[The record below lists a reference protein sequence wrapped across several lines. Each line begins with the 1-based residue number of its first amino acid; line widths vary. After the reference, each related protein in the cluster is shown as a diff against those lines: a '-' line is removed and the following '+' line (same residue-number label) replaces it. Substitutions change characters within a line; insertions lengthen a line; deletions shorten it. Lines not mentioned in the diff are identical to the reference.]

1 VNTVLPGLE
10 FSGVSHAYE
19 TETVIQELNLV
30 VPVGSLTCLLGP
42 SGCGKTTV
50 LRLAAGL
57 ETLQI
62 GWIKI
67 NGMRVADE
75 TDTLPPEVRDVG
87 LMFQEYA
94 LFPHLSVL
102 GNVSFGLDALPAKS
116 RETVAKAALAQ
127 VGMAGAANA
136 YPHMLSGGEQQRV
149 ALARAVA
156 PRPKVMLLDEPFS
169 GLDTE
174 LRASLREDTLR
185 LIKETGATTLM
196 VTHDPMEA
204 MLMADHVALMH
215 DGRVMQV
222 GSPMDLY
229 RHPGSSF
236 CARFLGEVIDYV
248 GLVRSGEV
256 VTPLGSVPASDIDDG
271 EEVQVLI
278 RPEALY
284 LDQEREV
291 GGVKAKI
298 SDQRNLGPHT
308 KLTLQLEECGEQ
320 FHVNL
325 SGRDLPSAGSKVAVY
340 LDFSMVFVF
349 PVRDR

>member
-1 VNTVLPGLE
+1 MNTVLPGLE

-67 NGMRVADE
+67 NGIRVADE

-102 GNVSFGLDALPAKS
+102 GNVSFGLDSLPAKS

-215 DGRVMQV
+215 DGRVMQA

-256 VTPLGSVPASDIDDG
+256 VTPLGSVPASGIEDG

>member
-1 VNTVLPGLE
+1 MNTVLPGLE
-10 FSGVSHAYE
+10 FAGVSHAYE

-127 VGMAGAANA
+127 VGMAGAANS

-149 ALARAVA
+149 AVARALSNEPLV
-156 PRPKVMLLDEPFS
+156 LLADEPS
-169 GLDTE
+169 GNLDSHTSEE
-174 LRASLREDTLR
+174 LHDLLFRLREDRGLAMV
-185 LIKETGATTLM
+185 L
-196 VTHDPMEA
+196 VTHNRELA
-204 MLMADHVALMH
+204 
-215 DGRVMQV
+215 
-222 GSPMDLY
+222 
-229 RHPGSSF
+229 
-236 CARFLGEVIDYV
+236 
-248 GLVRSGEV
+248 
-256 VTPLGSVPASDIDDG
+256 
-271 EEVQVLI
+271 
-278 RPEALY
+278 
-284 LDQEREV
+284 ERTDR
-291 GGVKAKI
+291 I
-298 SDQRNLGPHT
+298 
-308 KLTLQLEECGEQ
+308 LE
-320 FHVNL
+320 L
-325 SGRDLPSAGSKVAVY
+325 
-340 LDFSMVFVF
+340 
-349 PVRDR
+349 RDRRLHQAVGV

>member
-1 VNTVLPGLE
+1 MNTVLPGLE

-174 LRASLREDTLR
+174 LRSSLREDTLR

-204 MLMADHVALMH
+204 MSMAVHVALMH

-256 VTPLGSVPASDIDDG
+256 VTPLGAVPASDLDDG

>member
-1 VNTVLPGLE
+1 MNTCLPGLE
-10 FSGVSHAYE
+10 FAGVSHAYA
-19 TETVIQELNLV
+19 TETVVQELNLV

-67 NGMRVADE
+67 NGTRVADD
-75 TDTLPPEVRDVG
+75 TDTSPPEVRDVG

-94 LFPHLSVL
+94 LFPHLTVL
-102 GNVSFGLDALPAKS
+102 GNVSFGLDALPAES
-116 RETVAKAALAQ
+116 RETTAKAALAQ
-127 VGMAGAANA
+127 VGMVGAANA

-149 ALARAVA
+149 ALARVVA
-156 PRPKVMLLDEPFS
+156 PRPKIMLLDEPFS

-215 DGRVMQV
+215 NGRVIQA

-229 RHPGSSF
+229 RQPESSF

-248 GLVRSGEV
+248 GFVRSGEV
-256 VTPLGSVPASDIDDG
+256 VTPLGSVPAGGAEDG
-271 EEVQVLI
+271 EEVQILI
-278 RPEALY
+278 RPEALH
-284 LDQEREV
+284 LDQETEV
-291 GGVKAKI
+291 GGVKAKV
-298 SDQRNLGPHT
+298 SDQRDLGPHT
-308 KLTLQLEECGEQ
+308 KLALQLEESGEQ

-325 SGRDLPSAGSKVAVY
+325 SGRDLPSAGSKVAVH

>member
-1 VNTVLPGLE
+1 MNTVLPGLE

-67 NGMRVADE
+67 NGVRVADE
-75 TDTLPPEVRDVG
+75 TDTSPPEVRDVG
-87 LMFQEYA
+87 LMFQEYV

-127 VGMAGAANA
+127 VGMAGAANS

-174 LRASLREDTLR
+174 LRASLRDDTLR

-229 RHPGSSF
+229 RQPGSSF

-256 VTPLGSVPASDIDDG
+256 VTPLGSVPASGIEDG

-291 GGVKAKI
+291 GGVKARI
-298 SDQRNLGPHT
+298 SDQRNLGPQT

-325 SGRDLPSAGSKVAVY
+325 WGRDLPSAGSKVAVH